1 MSSINNKIDILG
13 YYLSPLARLF
23 IAIIFLMSGL
33 NKIGNYANTA
43 YWMEAVGVPSLFLPI
58 VIVLE
63 IVGGLAIILGW
74 KARIFSFLLA
84 GFCML
89 SAIVF
94 HSNFADQNEMINF
107 MKNIAIAGGFLTI
120 TINGGGALSLDNKF
134 NYKS

>member
-33 NKIGNYANTA
+33 NKIGNYENTA

-120 TINGGGALSLDNKF
+120 TINGAGSFSLDGRF
-134 NYKS
+134 GQQ

>member
-1 MSSINNKIDILG
+1 MFSINNKIDILS
-13 YYLSPLARLF
+13 YYLSPIARIF

-33 NKIGNYANTA
+33 NKIGNYGNTA

-58 VIVLE
+58 VIALE

-120 TINGGGALSLDNKF
+120 TINGAGSFSLDGRL
-134 NYKS
+134 SQQ

>member
-1 MSSINNKIDILG
+1 MLSINNKIDILS
-13 YYLSPLARLF
+13 YYLSPIARIF

-33 NKIGNYANTA
+33 NKIGNYGNTA

-58 VIVLE
+58 VIALE

-120 TINGGGALSLDNKF
+120 TINGAGSFSLDGRL
-134 NYKS
+134 SQQ

>member
-33 NKIGNYANTA
+33 NKIGNYENTA

-58 VIVLE
+58 VIALE

-120 TINGGGALSLDNKF
+120 TINGAGSFSLDGRL
-134 NYKS
+134 SQQ

>member
-33 NKIGNYANTA
+33 NKIGNYENTA

-58 VIVLE
+58 VIALE

-74 KARIFSFLLA
+74 KTRIFSFLLA

-120 TINGGGALSLDNKF
+120 TINGAGSFSLDGRF
-134 NYKS
+134 SQQ

>member
-33 NKIGNYANTA
+33 NKIGNYENTA

-58 VIVLE
+58 VIALE

-84 GFCML
+84 GFCVL

-120 TINGGGALSLDNKF
+120 TINGAGSFSLDGKL
-134 NYKS
+134 SQQ

>member
-1 MSSINNKIDILG
+1 MFSINNKIDILS
-13 YYLSPLARLF
+13 YYLSPIARIF

-33 NKIGNYANTA
+33 NKIGNYGNTA
-43 YWMEAVGVPSLFLPI
+43 YWMEDVGVPSLFLPI
-58 VIVLE
+58 VIALE

-120 TINGGGALSLDNKF
+120 TINGAGSFSLDGRL
-134 NYKS
+134 SQQ

>member
-1 MSSINNKIDILG
+1 MFSINNKIDVLS
-13 YYLSPLARLF
+13 YYLSPIARLF
-23 IAIIFLMSGL
+23 IALIFLMSGL

-58 VIVLE
+58 VIALE

-120 TINGGGALSLDNKF
+120 TINGAGSFSLDGKL
-134 NYKS
+134 SQQ